1 MAVSQELLAILVCPE
16 TKQSV
21 TLAPTELVDTLNTRI
36 QNGSLK
42 NRAGEVV
49 SAVMEAALV
58 REDQHYCYP
67 IRDDIPV
74 MLIDEAIPLPPPEE
88 SN

>member
-16 TKQSV
+16 TKQPM
-21 TLAPTELVDTLNTRI
+21 TLAPTELVATLNAHI
-36 QNGSLK
+36 QSGTLK

-49 SAVMEAALV
+49 SAVMDAALV
-58 REDQHYCYP
+58 REDRRYCYP

-74 MLIDEAIPLPPPEE
+74 MLIDEAIPLPPLGETD
-88 SN
+88 